1 MPTQLTPQGLY
12 VETYEETRADIVSRI
27 RQDVSPTANTEEDS
41 LLGNLISIVATKQR
55 ELGEA
60 LEAVW
65 SSFDPD
71 SNGGAAQDNIAAITG
86 TLRRDATY
94 SRLEGVEYTVD
105 PGTYPA
111 GTLVAHVDGDP
122 TIRFANAEDVVNDG
136 VSPDVV
142 TADAVSETPGPVRV
156 FAGQLTVIAGAVS
169 GWAAVSN
176 PSDAIVGRDVESD
189 AELRVRREQ
198 ELSAQGSTSAE
209 AVRAAILREHTDTV
223 ESALVLENVT
233 ETTDANGVP
242 PHSIEAIVYAPGI
255 DEDALAETIFRA
267 KAAGIRAHGT
277 ETKTVT
283 DSQGIAHSIGFSYQE
298 DVDLYVRVNL
308 EIIDGTWVGDSEFI
322 LRFVDL
328 CNAYYGLGRDV
339 KHSRLVAFCHQVP
352 GVFGVV
358 KLEVSDDGESWVEA
372 DWPITYREIARFDT
386 GRVTVESAILVTE

>member
-267 KAAGIRAHGT
+267 KAAGIRAHGN
-277 ETKTVT
+277 EIKTVT

-358 KLEVSDDGESWVEA
+358 KLEVSDDGASWVEA

-386 GRVTVESAILVTE
+386 GRVTVQSAILVTE

>member
-122 TIRFANAEDVVNDG
+122 TIRFVNAEDVVNGG
-136 VSPDVV
+136 VSTAVV

-169 GWAAVSN
+169 GWVAVSN

-267 KAAGIRAHGT
+267 KAAGIRAYGT
-277 ETKTVT
+277 EIKTVT

-358 KLEVSDDGESWVEA
+358 KLEVSDDGASWVEA

-386 GRVTVESAILVTE
+386 GRVTVQSAIIVTE

>member
-71 SNGGAAQDNIAAITG
+71 SNGGASQDAIAAITG

-233 ETTDANGVP
+233 DTTDANGVP

-267 KAAGIRAHGT
+267 KAAGIRAHGI

-328 CNAYYGLGRDV
+328 CNEYYGLGRDV

-386 GRVTVESAILVTE
+386 GRVTVQSAILVTE

>member
-122 TIRFANAEDVVNDG
+122 TIRFVNAEDVVNDG
-136 VSPDVV
+136 VSTDVV

-169 GWAAVSN
+169 GWAAVNN

-267 KAAGIRAHGT
+267 KAAGIRAYGT

-358 KLEVSDDGESWVEA
+358 KLEVSDDGASWVEA

-386 GRVTVESAILVTE
+386 GRVTVQSAILVTE

>member
-71 SNGGAAQDNIAAITG
+71 SNGGASQDAIAAITG

-122 TIRFANAEDVVNDG
+122 TIRFVNAEDVVNDG

-176 PSDAIVGRDVESD
+176 PTDAIVGRDVESD

-267 KAAGIRAHGT
+267 KAAGIRAHGN
-277 ETKTVT
+277 EIKTVT

-308 EIIDGTWVGDSEFI
+308 EILDGTWVGDSEFI

-328 CNAYYGLGRDV
+328 CNEYYGLGRDV

-358 KLEVSDDGESWVEA
+358 KLEVSDDGASWVEA

-386 GRVTVESAILVTE
+386 GRVTVESAIIVTE

>member
-122 TIRFANAEDVVNDG
+122 TIRFVNAEDVVNDG
-136 VSPDVV
+136 VSTDVV

-169 GWAAVSN
+169 GWAAVNN

-267 KAAGIRAHGT
+267 KAAGIRAYGN
-277 ETKTVT
+277 EIKTVT

-358 KLEVSDDGESWVEA
+358 KLEVSGDGASWVEA

-386 GRVTVESAILVTE
+386 GRVTVQSAILVTE